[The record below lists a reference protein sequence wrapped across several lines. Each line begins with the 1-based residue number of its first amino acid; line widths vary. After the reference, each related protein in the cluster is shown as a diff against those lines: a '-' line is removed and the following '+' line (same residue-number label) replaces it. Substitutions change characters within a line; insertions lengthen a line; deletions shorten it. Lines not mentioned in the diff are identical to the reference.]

1 MFDIGTVRKSI
12 QPAFER
18 VYEIEVVETKSLDKR
33 GTMLDEVFDI
43 GHRCSEMLRRVS

>member
-12 QPAFER
+12 QPSFER
-18 VYEIEVVETKSLDKR
+18 VYEIKIVEAKSLDKR

-43 GHRCSEMLRRVS
+43 ERSF